1 MQRHGGEKENYN
13 PVGQRVL
20 TVWQGTRPYCQHPQI
35 DGQGWLLEGHVRILL
50 LELLKDFKQERSLS
64 GQDFRKSVW
73 LQYGGGIGGET

>member
-13 PVGQRVL
+13 PMGQRVL
-20 TVWQGTRPYCQHPQI
+20 TVWQGTRRHQI

-73 LQYGGGIGGET
+73 LQYGGGTGGET